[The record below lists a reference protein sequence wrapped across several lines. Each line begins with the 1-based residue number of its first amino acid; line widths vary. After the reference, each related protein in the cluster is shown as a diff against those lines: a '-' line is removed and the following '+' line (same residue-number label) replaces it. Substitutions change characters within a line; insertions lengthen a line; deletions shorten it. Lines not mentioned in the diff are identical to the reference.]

1 LQTHSSYTTNVTT
14 SIRLIPSLKGRDFSQ
29 CSLHLCIVQD
39 GELFGIDQSFWET
52 PFTKKEPVE
61 PVKHYLHAKHPV
73 IRGSVLR
80 NSLVSGHVG
89 NLKRYEAV
97 KAKVKEYRDRE
108 RTESLDT
115 APLSMKRATLL
126 EKKYEKR
133 QIRSNAAEMRDV
145 EETSAKE
152 RIMEETE
159 LADSKDA
166 EDKR

>member
-1 LQTHSSYTTNVTT
+1 
-14 SIRLIPSLKGRDFSQ
+14 
-29 CSLHLCIVQD
+29 
-39 GELFGIDQSFWET
+39 
-52 PFTKKEPVE
+52 
-61 PVKHYLHAKHPV
+61 
-73 IRGSVLR
+73 
-80 NSLVSGHVG
+80 VG

-126 EKKYEKR
+126 EKNYEKR
-133 QIRSNAAEMRDV
+133 QIRSNAAEMRGL